1 MSTANAYLTVAG
13 IGVDVVY
20 KHIKN
25 MHISVYPPMGRV
37 RVAAPDRLDEDTIRL
52 AIVQRLPWI
61 KKQRERLRAADR
73 QSEREMIAGESHY
86 FWGQRLRLELN
97 ETAGRP
103 HVDVAGTKL
112 RLTVAT
118 DSDSAVRRKM
128 LDAWYRRQLKAA
140 IPALV
145 EKWQPSIGRDVTG
158 WTVRRM
164 KTKWGSCNP
173 DSGRLWFNVELVKKH
188 PACLEYIVVHEMT
201 HLLERTHNDRFVELM
216 DKHLPNWRALR
227 DELNGA
233 PLAEESWANE

>member
-37 RVAAPDRLDEDTIRL
+37 RVAAPERLDEDAIRL

-61 KKQRERLRAADR
+61 KKQREQLRAADR

-86 FWGQRLRLELN
+86 FWGQRLRLELR
-97 ETAGRP
+97 ETEGQPR
-103 HVDVAGTKL
+103 VDIAGTKV
-112 RLTVAT
+112 RLTAPVG
-118 DSDSAVRRKM
+118 SDSAGRRKV

-145 EKWQPSIGRDVTG
+145 EKWQPAIGRDVTG

-173 DSGRLWFNVELVKKH
+173 DSGRLWFNVELAKKH
-188 PACLEYIVVHEMT
+188 PACLEYIVLHEMT
-201 HLLERTHNDRFVELM
+201 HLLERTHNDRFVDLM
-216 DKHLPNWRALR
+216 DRHLPNWRALR
-227 DELNGA
+227 DELNRA
-233 PLAEESWANE
+233 PLADEEWQR